1 MTSQLSH
8 QVEYDQNVARVH
20 LTGEID
26 LAVADQLYELLV
38 SAAGQRPGLAL
49 QVDMKAVTFTDSS
62 GVHALVRSRAH
73 PGRRRGTTADQR
85 QWDDRSGA
93 AHHGCVQLPVRRPAD
108 VTPFAPGRPCRV

>member
-62 GVHALVRSRAH
+62 GVHALVRSRARILA
-73 PGRRRGTTADQR
+73 GGGELRLINVSGMTARVLHITGVYSYLCDDQ
-85 QWDDRSGA
+85 Q
-93 AHHGCVQLPVRRPAD
+93 
-108 VTPFAPGRPCRV
+108 T